1 MVPEFND
8 WCFDA
13 SRQYGDYGL
22 VKTTYGYHVMFFVG
36 SEPQWI
42 SYAESDWMNDQ
53 SNKLLEN
60 IVSKYPMEVSYE
72 NIALGVVK
80 MG

>member
-1 MVPEFND
+1 MV
-8 WCFDA
+8 
-13 SRQYGDYGL
+13 
-22 VKTTYGYHVMFFVG
+22 FVG

-42 SYAESDWMNDQ
+42 SYAESDWMNEQ
-53 SNKLLEN
+53 SNKLLED
-60 IVSKYPMEVSYE
+60 IVSRYPMEVSYE